1 MTFRTDNRT
10 ESFQRKIP
18 KNKRMDNHL
27 QISINFIN
35 ESTKNFKDW
44 MNSTIP
50 EKYAYGTSGY
60 KNPLW
65 RNKRDQLR
73 IAEDKYKIDND
84 YVKYHER
91 IVDITEGTKQKIKSK
106 KQKPK
111 NVIP

>member
-1 MTFRTDNRT
+1 M
-10 ESFQRKIP
+10 SQQ
-18 KNKRMDNHL
+18 KNSRIGWSHQFLKSML
-27 QISINFIN
+27 
-35 ESTKNFKDW
+35 
-44 MNSTIP
+44 
-50 EKYAYGTSGY
+50 TSGY

-65 RNKRDQLR
+65 GNKRDQLR

-111 NVIP
+111 NVIPKKKKKIIIKHGISS